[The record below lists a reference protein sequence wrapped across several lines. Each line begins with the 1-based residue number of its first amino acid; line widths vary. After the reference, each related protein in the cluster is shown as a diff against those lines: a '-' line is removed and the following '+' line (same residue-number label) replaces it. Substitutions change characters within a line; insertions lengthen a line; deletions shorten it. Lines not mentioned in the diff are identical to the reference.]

1 MFGFASYEELFCVL
15 EMLSC
20 YNSCVVSLIRRASSE
35 MFLLLCYD
43 SIIFLLQLF
52 CDFAIIVQSFA
63 MRVSGDFSG
72 KVNFATI
79 GQLFCFEVSD
89 EVTDNIYFF
98 FLFWGQPVFATCSK
112 TGEVFASY
120 GKKRFLVKINFA
132 TII

>member
-20 YNSCVVSLIRRASSE
+20 YNSCVVSLIRGASSE

-72 KVNFATI
+72 KVMRSLTTSTFFSVLGATRFCYMQQS
-79 GQLFCFEVSD
+79 GRGFCFIRKKKD
-89 EVTDNIYFF
+89 
-98 FLFWGQPVFATCSK
+98 FW
-112 TGEVFASY
+112 
-120 GKKRFLVKINFA
+120 
-132 TII
+132 